1 MSKINLFLLRK
12 VCFFIRILNVQYK
25 NYLLSESQKCQC
37 QTKKVG
43 HPRMLFNSIGTK
55 KRNTSGEF
63 VLSKITCKC
72 SILMED
78 FTLVRGNKVVEK
90 DKVSLHIHLVTFILG
105 AGKRIIFMGKGP
117 TYLLVDK
124 SMMVFCRWIRNTVSE
139 PIITIMLSHTTQ
151 VIGIKILNM
160 EQVC

>member
-90 DKVSLHIHLVTFILG
+90 AKAFLHIHLVIYILG
-105 AGKRIIFMGKGP
+105 AGHKTISMGKEP
-117 TYLLVDK
+117 ICLQVDK
-124 SMMVFCRWIRNTVSE
+124 YMMAFY
-139 PIITIMLSHTTQ
+139 P
-151 VIGIKILNM
+151 
-160 EQVC
+160 